1 MALKTID
8 LALGGKAQ
16 RGKSDFG
23 GETPFGTTYWEGHG
37 IDDHQLVWG
46 RCLNVG
52 FNHGSEAF
60 QTQVDL
66 GVTGEL
72 GVEVESDEVKPRFS
86 VGMLV
91 EEAKDFQSAEQG
103 IGCFLVW
110 ETVFF
115 GEEGQELGLK
125 VVYGVLEGQ

>member
-1 MALKTID
+1 M
-8 LALGGKAQ
+8 LA
-16 RGKSDFG
+16 
-23 GETPFGTTYWEGHG
+23 
-37 IDDHQLVWG
+37 
-46 RCLNVG
+46 VG
-52 FNHGSEAF
+52 FAEGQVVSSKLEVVLAVGFGQAKLLRGSCF
-60 QTQVDL
+60 FRFSQVEFYLLPCFFACPLRDHRS
-66 GVTGEL
+66 GR
-72 GVEVESDEVKPRFS
+72 PRFS

>member
-23 GETPFGTTYWEGHG
+23 SETAFGTTYWEGHG

-46 RCLNVG
+46 RCLKVS

-72 GVEVESDEVKPRFS
+72 GVEVESDEVKPGFS

-91 EEAKDFQSAEQG
+91 EEAKDFQSTEQG
-103 IGCFLVW
+103 IGCFLV
-110 ETVFF
+110 
-115 GEEGQELGLK
+115 
-125 VVYGVLEGQ
+125 